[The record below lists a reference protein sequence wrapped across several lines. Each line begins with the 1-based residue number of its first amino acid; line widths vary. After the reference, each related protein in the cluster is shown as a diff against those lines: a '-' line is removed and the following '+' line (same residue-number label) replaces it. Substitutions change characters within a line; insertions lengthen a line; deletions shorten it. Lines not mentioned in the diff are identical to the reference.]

1 MDKLDLPRLKEISLE
16 WSDIESQYRIAPYN
30 APINQQEEKEKTI
43 EAYQNNRT
51 YNPQFEYDS
60 PPNFPT
66 ARIKEFISKLQ
77 EDRSYFEN
85 LYYKQARN
93 DLLCIESIQNHDPEY
108 ITAHSCLAFGLPDRE
123 LLDRAK
129 KGISLHLSNEENPSE
144 QEFTSFEVAKQMDRV
159 LKAINLLDWKA
170 ITVEAMNSRVAINRL
185 DKEIK
190 IKKDKAFSL
199 SELNRLILHEVGVHI
214 FRYENGCKQPIKLFE
229 EGFPGYIS
237 TEEGLAMST
246 EEKFNLLDRETF
258 KKYCGRVVATHLSL
272 YNSFF
277 DVFQQIV
284 PDFGCDAAFDM
295 VTRVK
300 RGLRDTSALGV
311 YSKDIAYLQG
321 YYKLQKYFQ
330 ENPDRYDVLFLGK
343 FGLEDLDYIQSL
355 YKENLLEAPQF
366 LPNQLTS
373 LTISQ
378 K

>member
-1 MDKLDLPRLKEISLE
+1 MEKLDLHRLKEISLE

-60 PPNFPT
+60 PPSFPT
-66 ARIKEFISKLQ
+66 DKIKAFISNLK
-77 EDRSYFEN
+77 EDRSYFET

-93 DLLCIESIQNHDPEY
+93 ELLCIESIKNHDPEY
-108 ITAHSCLAFGLPDRE
+108 ITAHSCLAFGLPDRK

-129 KGISLHLSNEENPSE
+129 KGITSHASNEENPSE
-144 QEFTSFEVAKQMDRV
+144 QQFTSFEVARQMDNV
-159 LKAINLLDWKA
+159 LTSINLSGWKA
-170 ITVEAMNSRVAINRL
+170 ITVQAMNSRVAINRL

-190 IKKDKAFSL
+190 IKEDKTFSA
-199 SELNRLILHEVGVHI
+199 SEFNRLILHEVGVHI
-214 FRYENGCKQPIKLFE
+214 FRYENGCQQPIKLFE

-237 TEEGLAMST
+237 TEEGLAMFT

-277 DVFQQIV
+277 DVFKQMV
-284 PDFGCDAAFDM
+284 PDFGFDGAFDM

-300 RGLRDTSALGV
+300 RGFRDTSALGV
-311 YSKDIAYLQG
+311 HSKDIAYLQG

-330 ENPDRYDVLFLGK
+330 ENPNQYDILFLGK
-343 FGLEDLDYIQSL
+343 FGLEDLDFIQSL
-355 YKENLLEAPQF
+355 YEENVLEPPQF
-366 LPNQLTS
+366 LPSQLTN
-373 LTISQ
+373 LTIAP